1 MRSCFS
7 VLIVALASDS
17 SVVPPLDEFM
27 SQLCYNEPCT
37 DDILN
42 LASQR
47 VTEGCSSDLQSDGF
61 SDSVVMTAFQQY
73 PLVREILCTK
83 T

>member
-1 MRSCFS
+1 M
-7 VLIVALASDS
+7 IALTSNS
-17 SVVPPLDEFM
+17 SIVPPLDEFM

-37 DDILN
+37 DSILQ

-47 VTEGCSSDLQSDGF
+47 VTEGCSSDLSSDGF